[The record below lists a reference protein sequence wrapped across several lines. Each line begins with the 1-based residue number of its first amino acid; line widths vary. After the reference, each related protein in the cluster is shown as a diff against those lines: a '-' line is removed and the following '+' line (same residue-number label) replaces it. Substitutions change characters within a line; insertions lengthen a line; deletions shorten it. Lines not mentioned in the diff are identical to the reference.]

1 MQRLSGLDASFL
13 QLETPSSHMH
23 VASLGIFDPSTV
35 EGGVSLESVIEI
47 YRGRLHLAPPFRRR
61 LAHVPFGLHHPIW
74 VEDPDFDIHN
84 HVRHTA
90 IPSPG
95 GTRELSN
102 LVSRL
107 VALPLD
113 RSRPLWEIW
122 LIEGLE
128 GGNVGLLSKVHHA
141 AIDGASGNEL
151 LVALLDLSP
160 EVAEHVPD
168 KEWEPDHLPS
178 DVELLGYAA
187 GSLARQPVRVA
198 KAMVRTASAAL
209 DVRRLGQASKATRLP
224 PAPFAAPRT
233 SFNTS
238 LTPRRSFSFTSVDLP
253 TVKAVKAA
261 AGCTVNDVVLALC
274 AGALR
279 HYLDGRGEVLDASLV
294 AMVPVSVRTDDEKDA
309 MGNKVSSM
317 LCTLATDVDDVSERL
332 QIIHECMG
340 EAKEQQKA
348 IGADTLQEWAEFAA
362 PAVAGRAARL
372 YSRMRLADL
381 HRPLFNV
388 TISNVP
394 GPPFPLYSAGA
405 KLLANYP
412 VGPIID
418 GTGLNMTVMSYMD
431 QLDFGLLACPDVLED
446 VWALADALHTALDE
460 LVEATGV
467 DREQVQ
473 KFSRVA

>member
-1 MQRLSGLDASFL
+1 MQRLTGLDASFL
-13 QLETPSSHMH
+13 NLETPSSHMH
-23 VASLGIFDPSTV
+23 VASLGIFDPSDV
-35 EGGVSLESVIEI
+35 PGGLTLESVMAV
-47 YRGRLHLAPPFRRR
+47 YAQRLHLAPPFRRR
-61 LAHVPFGLHHPIW
+61 LAHVPFGLHHPLW
-74 VEDPDFDIHN
+74 VEDPDFDLAN

-90 IPSPG
+90 IPAPG
-95 GTRELSN
+95 GTKELSN

-128 GGNVGLLSKVHHA
+128 HGHVGLLSKVHHA

-151 LVALLDLSP
+151 IVALLDLSP
-160 EVAEHVPD
+160 EVAHHEPTEV
-168 KEWEPDHLPS
+168 WEPDRLPT
-178 DVELLGYAA
+178 DIELLGYAA
-187 GSLARQPVRVA
+187 SSLARQPLRVA
-198 KAMVRTASAAL
+198 KAVARTTTAAL
-209 DVRRLGQASKATRLP
+209 EVRRLGQLSTAPVLP
-224 PAPFAAPRT
+224 PAPFTAPRT
-233 SFNTS
+233 SFNTA
-238 LTPRRSFSFTSVDLP
+238 LTPRRSYSFTSLDLP

-274 AGALR
+274 SGALR
-279 HYLDGRGEVLDASLV
+279 TYLDSRGETLESSLV
-294 AMVPVSVRTDDEKDA
+294 AMVPVSVRSEDEKDA

-317 LCTLATDVDDVSERL
+317 MCSLASDTDDPVERIK
-332 QIIHECMG
+332 IIHECMAAG
-340 EAKEQQKA
+340 KDQQKA

-362 PAVAGRAARL
+362 PALVGRAARL
-372 YSRMRLADL
+372 YSRMKVADL

-394 GPPFPLYSAGA
+394 GPNFPLYSAGA

-418 GTGLNMTVMSYMD
+418 GTGLNMTVMSYLD
-431 QLDFGLLACPDVLED
+431 QLDFGLLACPDVLDD
-446 VWALADALHTALDE
+446 VWALSDALHTALAE

-467 DREQVQ
+467 DAGDVS

>member
-13 QLETPSSHMH
+13 HLETPSSHMH
-23 VASLGIFDPSTV
+23 VASLGIFDPSGV
-35 EGGVSLESVIEI
+35 EGGVSLDSVISVYEK
-47 YRGRLHLAPPFRRR
+47 RLHLAPPFRRR
-61 LAHVPFGLHHPIW
+61 LAHVPFGLHHPLWI
-74 VEDPDFDIHN
+74 EDPDFDIRN

-95 GTRELSN
+95 STKELSN

-113 RSRPLWEIW
+113 RTRPLWEIW
-122 LIEGLE
+122 LIEGLAD
-128 GGNVGLLSKVHHA
+128 GNVGLLTKVHHA

-160 EVAEHVPD
+160 EIVEHVPET
-168 KEWEPDHLPS
+168 EWEPDRVPT
-178 DVELLGYAA
+178 DAELLGFAA
-187 GSLARQPVRVA
+187 SSLARQPLRVA
-198 KAMVRTASAAL
+198 KALARTASVAL
-209 DVRRLGQASKATRLP
+209 DVRRRGQESSAPVLP
-224 PAPFAAPRT
+224 PAPFTAPRT
-233 SFNTS
+233 SFNTA
-238 LTPRRSFSFTSVDLP
+238 LTPRRSYAFTSLDLR

-261 AGCTVNDVVLALC
+261 AGCTVNDVVMALC
-274 AGALR
+274 SGALR
-279 HYLDGRGEVLDASLV
+279 TYLDGRGEVLDSSLV
-294 AMVPVSVRTDDEKDA
+294 AMVPVSVRTEDERDA
-309 MGNKVSSM
+309 LGNKVSMM
-317 LCTLATDVDDVSERL
+317 LCTLASDVDDPADRL
-332 QIIHECMG
+332 KVIQGCMS

-372 YSRMRLADL
+372 YSRFKLADL
-381 HRPLFNV
+381 MRPLFNV

-418 GTGLNMTVMSYMD
+418 GTGLNMTVMSYLD
-431 QLDFGLLACPDVLED
+431 QLDFGLLACPDVLDD
-446 VWALADALHTALDE
+446 VWGLADALHAALDE

-467 DREQVQ
+467 DTAAVDAFTR
-473 KFSRVA
+473 AG

>member
-23 VASLGIFDPSTV
+23 VAGLGIFDPSEV
-35 EGGVSLESVIEI
+35 EGGVTPESVTRI
-47 YRGRLHLAPPFRRR
+47 YEGRLHLAPPFRRR

-74 VEDPDFDIHN
+74 IEDPDFDIHN
-84 HVRHTA
+84 HIRHTA
-90 IPSPG
+90 IPAPG

-113 RSRPLWEIW
+113 RTRPLWEIW
-122 LIEGLE
+122 LVEGLE
-128 GGNVGLLSKVHHA
+128 DGNVGLLTKVHHA

-160 EVAEHVPD
+160 EVVEHVPET
-168 KEWEPDHLPS
+168 EWTPDHEPS
-178 DVELLGYAA
+178 DAELLAYAA
-187 GSLARQPVRVA
+187 TSLARQPVRVA
-198 KAMVRTASAAL
+198 RAMYRTASAAL
-209 DVRRLGQASKATRLP
+209 DIRRLGQASQATRLP

-238 LTPRRSFSFTSVDLP
+238 LTPRRSFSFTSLDLP

-261 AGCTVNDVVLALC
+261 AGCTVNDVVLGLC

-279 HYLDGRGEVLDASLV
+279 TYLDDHKEQVDAALV
-294 AMVPVSVRTDDEKDA
+294 AMVPVSVRTDDERDA

-317 LCTLATDVDDVSERL
+317 LCTLATDVDDVIDRL
-332 QIIHECMG
+332 KIIHECMS

-362 PAVAGRAARL
+362 PALAGRAARL

-405 KLLANYP
+405 RLVANYP
-412 VGPIID
+412 IGPIID
-418 GTGLNMTVMSYMD
+418 GTGLNMTVMSYLD
-431 QLDFGLLACPDVLED
+431 QLDFGLLACPDVFDD
-446 VWALADALHTALDE
+446 VWALADALHTALDH
-460 LVEATGV
+460 LVQATGV
-467 DREQVQ
+467 DKADVQ